1 MTHLSEELLEL
12 SAMIQ
17 HETAPQLQSVLRQF
31 IESLR
36 RQHASERSLRVG
48 DAVHDFT
55 LKDQQ
60 NRPIRLY
67 ERLER
72 GPVILVFFR
81 GGWCPYCN
89 LTLRAWRYALPDL
102 EFMGGQLLALT
113 PENSTYV
120 QHTVQKNKVD
130 FPVLHD
136 IHSEVARQF
145 GVSVALS
152 SYMASFY
159 RSLGLNLSRRN
170 ADVIAR
176 LPLPATYVI
185 DRQGVIQYAFVEE
198 DYTQRAEIKDVLQVL
213 EHVQE
218 EMVPSYG

>member
-1 MTHLSEELLEL
+1 MTLLSEELYDL
-12 SAMIQ
+12 SAAIRQ
-17 HETAPQLQSVLRQF
+17 ETASRLQRVLDQF
-31 IESLR
+31 VESLR
-36 RQHASERSLRVG
+36 RQHASERSLQIGDRVP
-48 DAVHDFT
+48 DFT

-60 NRPIRLY
+60 QRPLRLY
-67 ERLER
+67 ERLEQ

-89 LTLRAWRYALPDL
+89 LTLRAWHYALPDI
-102 EFMGGQLLALT
+102 EFLGSQLVAVT
-113 PENSTYV
+113 PENPTQV
-120 QHTVQKNKVD
+120 RHTVEKNKLD

-136 IHSEVARQF
+136 IHSEVAREF
-145 GVSVALS
+145 GISVALS
-152 SYMASFY
+152 SYMAAFY

-170 ADVIAR
+170 ADVLAR

-185 DRQGVIQYAFVEE
+185 DRQGIVQYAFVEE
-198 DYTQRAEIKDVLQVL
+198 DYTQRAEIADVMRVL